1 MPVLSS
7 RLQLPMRFWQNRRI
21 MRMWQKHCGESLKE
35 EVGDFPLIL
44 MGHGTEHAADASY
57 AMMEQSLRAYA
68 KHEIYIAT
76 VEGSITIEDVIAR
89 MKSGLQ
95 SRQNGKVLLTP
106 FMLVAGDHANNDMAG
121 GMQDGEQTGCGF
133 LCRKIAGG
141 RIPAGMCDSGNWGVS
156 GCPGGVSDS
165 FATGNEKIIL

>member
-1 MPVLSS
+1 MAKAL
-7 RLQLPMRFWQNRRI
+7 W
-21 MRMWQKHCGESLKE
+21 ESLKE

-106 FMLVAGDHANNDMAG
+106 FMLVAET
-121 GMQDGEQTGCGF
+121 MQIMIWQAACRTGSS
-133 LCRKIAGG
+133 RM
-141 RIPAGMCDSGNWGVS
+141 RIPLPENYRRRD
-156 GCPGGVSDS
+156 
-165 FATGNEKIIL
+165 TGRNV

>member
-1 MPVLSS
+1 MAKAL
-7 RLQLPMRFWQNRRI
+7 W
-21 MRMWQKHCGESLKE
+21 ESLKE

-76 VEGSITIEDVIAR
+76 VEGSITIKDVIAR

-95 SRQNGKVLLTP
+95 SRQNGKVLLAP

-121 GMQDGEQTGCGF
+121 GMQDGEQPD
-133 LCRKIAGG
+133 A
-141 RIPAGMCDSGNWGVS
+141 
-156 GCPGGVSDS
+156 DS
-165 FATGNEKIIL
+165 FAGKLQAAGYQPECVIRGIGEYPAVREVYLTHLRQVTKNYFVI